1 MTHHVP
7 SLRRCLTSSVSL
19 MALTFWAQAGHA
31 NPADGVV
38 EAGTADITAPDPT
51 TLLINQTS
59 QKAIINWGNFDIGA
73 GELTQFVLPNGS
85 AVTLNRD
92 FSGNPSEILG
102 ALKSNGHFYLINP
115 NGILF
120 GTGATVDV
128 AGLVATTHNIR
139 SDDFLNG
146 KLDFNIAGDPSASV
160 INQGNVTIDD
170 MGIAAFVAPHVRNDG
185 AIVARMG
192 KVELA
197 SANGFTLDLYGD
209 RLVSFLIEN
218 PNQTWYG
225 ADGQPVNALVENS
238 GEIIADGGQVV
249 LTAAAARG
257 VVDSVINTD
266 GIIQANSVA
275 QQGGKIIL
283 GGGSA
288 GTVKVAGKVSAR
300 GENAGETGGEI
311 IVTGETLTAEQ
322 TAILDASGWSGGGKL
337 LFGGDYLGGKA
348 TNEDVAR
355 FHFTM
360 EDEPVATA
368 TAAFLMD
375 GAQLKADALVAG
387 DGGKVVVWSEDAT
400 VSAADISA
408 RGGSESGN
416 GGFIETSGGYLQVE
430 KAADAS
436 AINGAEGTWLLDPL
450 DITIDRASNSNSLW
464 WLNPNEAFNVYTGG
478 GFTADAFRPTGTGSV
493 LSAALIEFALNG
505 GNNVVVTTFGTTG
518 SGKGD
523 IRLKTDITKRAG
535 GNARLSLLADHDVTI
550 DPGVDV
556 RTVSGGLD
564 FDVSA
569 AFGSISGSG
578 VGQIALNG
586 GTMLMVARDGIRF
599 SSAFDMPDNL
609 AVFLNNLGSSSTLRR
624 VDVAFAQD
632 RLRFDYSSNAVEL
645 YSGAISLLDTSTT
658 GNLLI
663 GFAQRVNAHL
673 YDRSIV
679 SNSNRNWQLG
689 PTVSAS
695 VVNSSALNG
704 IPEIEG
710 FTNPYWS
717 FGAEPGAGYTPVI
730 EVSVLRDGT
739 ADAGKHIVTAPSGY
753 AALNAYLA
761 GPQSVSPVQQV
772 VQQATNPSVL
782 FSAASSFGTLS
793 NSVSTRPLPA
803 DPNLIYNQASG
814 FGLWTGNSG
823 QMSANALIGNLNPYI
838 QAASAVYPNSSGPL
852 KPALTFVQWA
862 NSVDMPSWQIALA
875 KTIGFNASLYII
887 NGQPILA
894 YEGTSGG
901 PLTLAG
907 FVDWT
912 TNIQNVIYGSPTTP
926 ANSLAFLMATSL
938 KSQPQ
943 YSNLSLTGHSMG
955 GGLAAYAGSISG
967 TPAVTFNAAGVFNT
981 PTAPFGASMILNLV
995 IQGGGVSAGGLIGK
1009 TLTVKQNS
1017 VLASLPGVGL
1027 SYSHQMANFLGLTS
1041 TQLNFQMLGG
1051 SPVGFV
1057 APIPP
1062 VNPAFQTANSTP
1074 PISSNAGVTLP

>member
-170 MGIAAFVAPHVRNDG
+170 LGIAAFVAPHVRNDG

-257 VVDSVINTD
+257 LVDSVINTD

-300 GENAGETGGEI
+300 GENAGEKGGEI

-387 DGGKVVVWSEDAT
+387 DGGKVVVWSEEAT

-564 FDVSA
+564 FEVSA

-609 AVFLNNLGSSSTLRR
+609 AVFLNNLGSSSTPRR
-624 VDVAFAQD
+624 VDVAFGQD
-632 RLRFDYSSNAVEL
+632 RLRFDYSSSAVEL
-645 YSGAISLLDTSTT
+645 YSGAISLLDTSAT

-663 GFAQRVNAHL
+663 GFAQGVNAHL

-695 VVNSSALNG
+695 VVNSSALNS

-761 GPQSVSPVQQV
+761 GPQPVSPVQQV
-772 VQQATNPSVL
+772 VQQASNLAPIPAVKGAQVTVPMVQGPIRWTYAGAGPLLGQKN
-782 FSAASSFGTLS
+782 ASDTSLYVDAQWAWDTTYKATPAYGNGAYRWAHTCLS
-793 NSVSTRPLPA
+793 TVFAMIEQSKPGGNRAYRIGA
-803 DPNLIYNQASG
+803 DMYDASG
-814 FGLWTGNSG
+814 K
-823 QMSANALIGNLNPYI
+823 LIGNTWNDVSGATSVGLTFK
-838 QAASAVYPNSSGPL
+838 SSGDIPFDVTTVRAEL
-852 KPALTFVQWA
+852 NAGRPVILHGDSA
-862 NSVDMPSWQIALA
+862 NGTGPGGIDDHYMLA
-875 KTIGFNASLYII
+875 
-887 NGQPILA
+887 
-894 YEGTSGG
+894 
-901 PLTLAG
+901 
-907 FVDWT
+907 V
-912 TNIQNVIYGSPTTP
+912 
-926 ANSLAFLMATSL
+926 
-938 KSQPQ
+938 
-943 YSNLSLTGHSMG
+943 
-955 GGLAAYAGSISG
+955 GLAPNGDIIANDPYTATQVIIDPITLQAKLPIGPGS
-967 TPAVTFNAAGVFNT
+967 
-981 PTAPFGASMILNLV
+981 
-995 IQGGGVSAGGLIGK
+995 
-1009 TLTVKQNS
+1009 TLTYT
-1017 VLASLPGVGL
+1017 L
-1027 SYSHQMANFLGLTS
+1027 SSFRTVQ
-1041 TQLNFQMLGG
+1041 
-1051 SPVGFV
+1051 
-1057 APIPP
+1057 
-1062 VNPAFQTANSTP
+1062 
-1074 PISSNAGVTLP
+1074 